1 MTAKKS
7 TDART
12 TPKEWKYDPNLIGRY
27 VMELNYLLPVYVH
40 IEDGH
45 YDVNLGRR
53 SGQIYVKRIPI
64 NTPLSKFMTTNEG
77 NKIRIPGL
85 RNDPFNRTSVTV
97 RFKPIE
103 GEMKLRQDPEKWDKD
118 PITEGSYEPILEV
131 SLKFVNRLLT
141 GYQKLTGEST
151 IDIIRPWEIGIFRGK
166 IMLPEEKKTLKL
178 YPIVIGAGGRPIQIT
193 AGETYGADFQQN
205 LRDLLVRS
213 WKFPLHEKLLSDANH
228 LYLRGLYSSSI
239 VVAQSALEVYIR
251 SRLRRTKYSRARL
264 KGGDTRKV
272 DRIGLMLLMKVA
284 LNRAFRIDIAE
295 LEPELWRNMQTST
308 KSRNKITHRGKE
320 ASMNEASFAIRTFS
334 DIIAY
339 LENTLEK

>member
-7 TDART
+7 TEAIT
-12 TPKEWKYDPNLIGRY
+12 TPTEWKYNPRLIGKY

-40 IEDGH
+40 IEDGQ
-45 YDVNLGRR
+45 YDINLGRR
-53 SGQIYVKRIPI
+53 SGRIYVKRIPI

-77 NKIRIPGL
+77 NKMRIPGL

-97 RFKPIE
+97 RFKPTE
-103 GEMKLRQDPEKWDKD
+103 REMKLRQNPEKWDKD

-131 SLKFVNRLLT
+131 SLKFVNRLLM
-141 GYQKLTGEST
+141 GYQKLTGESA

-166 IMLPEEKKTLKL
+166 IMLPEEKKSLKL
-178 YPIVIGAGGRPIQIT
+178 YPVFIGAGGRPIQIT
-193 AGETYGADFQQN
+193 TGETHGSGFQQK
-205 LRDLLVRS
+205 LRSLLMRS
-213 WKFPLHEKLLSDANH
+213 WGVPLHEELLSDANH
-228 LYLRGLYSSSI
+228 LYFRGLYSSSI

-251 SRLRRTKYSRARL
+251 NRLRKAKYSRTRL

-284 LNRAFRIDIAE
+284 LKQAFRIDIVE
-295 LEPELWRNMQTST
+295 LKPELWRNMQTST
-308 KSRNKITHRGKE
+308 ESRNKITHRGKE
-320 ASMNEASFAIRTFS
+320 ASMNEASVAIRTFS

-339 LENTLEK
+339 LENALKK